1 MPAIPGQLTNGK
13 AHEGDGPEKIV
24 SRERILKSPKKLT
37 LLQLLTK
44 SESVDPSAPCHPDFL
59 DYRQKN
65 LQWRTGSAEG
75 TKGEVTDVETP
86 KLRAAI
92 ASQCSGFQRCSSW
105 PIFPLPSPE
114 RKTWMLSTDLESELQ
129 ASYPQVWAR
138 LMTQAGC
145 LLQIVVLFL
154 VVCTYAACP
163 LTVSWAKVVGSD
175 AGVPIKGRPFKE
187 SSVIVVSWW
196 MIAVVGL
203 LLSAATGG
211 RRAVRQCV
219 DRRAILLFAPAGIG
233 WALADVCEVLAV
245 ARIDP
250 ATYGVISQ
258 ARLLGSAAACW
269 LIRGM
274 RQTKLQWGVLAA
286 LSLVCMAYTLVPDD
300 PVHNKVRLFR
310 WRVSQAELKFDWRI
324 RRPQQLETSGD
335 DGGAMEHAIGVVLAL
350 LKVTLSVLSGVYG
363 ESCFK
368 VVGPDGKPP
377 ELHVQMTQISF
388 SSMVAAA
395 MGYCSIC
402 YYQGENIHEFF
413 SGPDGDWDFRTLMV
427 AVMYCWREWICNLC
441 VKRFDSLVKNICNA
455 VALVVTYVFTV
466 VSSCEI
472 PFSPLK
478 VLLLLAVVAEVVNYS
493 ATRRLSVQQESP
505 VTDKGGNG
513 NSHNQTNGH
522 IQNQAA
528 PDLPVAEYAALRNGN
543 HRIELK
549 EL

>member
-1 MPAIPGQLTNGK
+1 MPKIPGMAPSIKVLDD
-13 AHEGDGPEKIV
+13 EGPEKVV
-24 SRERILKSPKKLT
+24 SRERVSLRSPRKLT

-59 DYRQKN
+59 DYRQRN

-86 KLRAAI
+86 KLRAAL
-92 ASQCSGFQRCSSW
+92 ASQCSGFHRCSSW
-105 PIFPLPSPE
+105 PLFPLPAPE
-114 RKTWMLSTDLESELQ
+114 RKTWVLSTDLESELQ
-129 ASYPQVWAR
+129 ASYPHIWER
-138 LMTQAGC
+138 LMTQVGC
-145 LLQIVVLFL
+145 LLQIVVLIL

-196 MIAVVGL
+196 LIAVVGL

-211 RRAVRQCV
+211 KKAVRQCM
-219 DRRAILLFAPAGIG
+219 DRRAILTFAPAGVG

-258 ARLLGSAAACW
+258 ARLLGSAAAVW
-269 LIRGM
+269 AIRGM

-310 WRVSQAELKFDWRI
+310 WRVSQAELKFDWRL
-324 RRPQQLETSGD
+324 RRPQLEASGD
-335 DGGAMEHAIGVVLAL
+335 DGGGMEHMIGVVLAL

-368 VVGPDGKPP
+368 VAGADGKPP

-388 SSMVAAA
+388 SSMCAAA
-395 MGYCSIC
+395 MGYTVIC
-402 YYQGENIHEFF
+402 YFQGESVLDFF
-413 SGPDGDWDFRTLMV
+413 SGPDGDWDWRTVMV

-478 VLLLLAVVAEVVNYS
+478 VLLLLAVVIEVVNYS
-493 ATRRLSVQQESP
+493 ATRRMSMQQTSS
-505 VTDKGGNG
+505 
-513 NSHNQTNGH
+513 NSETSTGRDDHGRRH
-522 IQNQAA
+522 SHSDVQAA
-528 PDLPVAEYAALRNGN
+528 PDLPVTEYTALRSN
-543 HRIELK
+543 RSFDIK